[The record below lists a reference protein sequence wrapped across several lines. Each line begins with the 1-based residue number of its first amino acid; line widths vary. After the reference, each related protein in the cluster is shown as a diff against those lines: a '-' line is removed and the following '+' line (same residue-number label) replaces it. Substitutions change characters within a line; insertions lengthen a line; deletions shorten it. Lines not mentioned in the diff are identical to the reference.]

1 MASPLILL
9 SAPAYEG
16 SRARAALDVLMSFAV
31 FAQEPQVL
39 ITGAAVDALVARSE
53 DAQCDQPSLRKIIE
67 SLPLYDVER
76 IWVDRHSLAAA
87 AIGEDALP
95 AFATV
100 ADDEDMRRLIAK
112 AGHVL
117 SL

>member
-1 MASPLILL
+1 MSSPLIILTA
-9 SAPAYEG
+9 APYEG

-39 ITGAAVDALVARSE
+39 FMGPSVDALVARGE
-53 DAQCDQPSLRKIIE
+53 GAQSDQPSLRKVIE

-76 IWVDRHSLAAA
+76 IWVDRHSLTAA
-87 AIGEDALP
+87 AIADDALP

-100 ADDEDMRRLIAK
+100 ADAGDVRRLIRE
-112 AGHVL
+112 AGQVL